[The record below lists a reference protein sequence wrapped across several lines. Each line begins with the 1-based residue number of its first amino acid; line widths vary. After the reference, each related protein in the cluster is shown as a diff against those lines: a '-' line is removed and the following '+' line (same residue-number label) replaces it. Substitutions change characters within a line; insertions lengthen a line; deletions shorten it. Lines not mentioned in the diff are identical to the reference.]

1 MLTTRISTWAGNAL
15 LNALSELAVGGYLRI
30 YDGSQ
35 PANPDDAANG
45 EMLAELRLAIPAFAP
60 ADVLTITAFPIE
72 DCTWAA
78 TGGTATWCRIL
89 QSDGIT
95 PIWDGSCGT
104 TDANLILDSAEI
116 EEGARVIV
124 SSLTVTLPAQGS

>member
-1 MLTTRISTWAGNAL
+1 MLTTRISNWAGNAL

-35 PANPDDAANG
+35 PSSPDDAARG
-45 EMLAELRLAIPAFAP
+45 TMLAELRLGLPAFGP
-60 ADVLTITAFPIE
+60 AEGLTISAFPIE

-78 TGGTATWCRIL
+78 ADGAATWCRIL

-116 EEGARVIV
+116 QAGARVIV
-124 SSLTVTLPAQGS
+124 SNLTVTLPAQGK